1 MRRLAAP
8 PTRLAARALDIATRA
23 VRRGLEIG
31 VALVLLPV
39 ALPLVAAIAVAIKV
53 DSRGAVFHRSGR
65 ASSTDRSPGS
75 PPTQT
80 GPSPRQGWI
89 VWVRFRRGH
98 RERWQECWA
107 RDWRDRMGGTYGNAA
122 STRYVDRRVSATPTL
137 RTPHERAHGLEPTER
152 RRTRYERYVK
162 RPIDIVGSAI
172 LLVLT
177 TPLMLAVAAGVRV
190 TMGPPIIFRQVRLTR
205 SGRPF
210 TMYKFRSMLL
220 ESAVPDDVAGASR
233 FHAADDSLRHTPF
246 GRFIRRYALDELPQ
260 LWNVLK
266 GDMSLIGPRPE
277 LPEVAAAVDLID
289 HPRHTVRSGMTGAWQ
304 VSENRDGFVHLNV
317 QFDEEYVG
325 DLTFRRDVT
334 IVLRTF
340 AVLLGRTRR
349 NDEADERAD
358 AAAPAVIPLIRSRDA
373 PSRRPER
380 SDSGSQTVEVVG
392 PNPDAANATDTPPAT
407 GMRLLHVLEPRVA
420 GVPAY
425 VDALGR
431 ALAVRGVEQHVLA
444 AADAGPGTEPWP
456 FDAWADSLTHR
467 VWHRRPVDAYRIAA
481 EIRRLIASKGIDLV
495 HAHATFAGIAARVCH
510 LDVPLIYQPHGWGH
524 LSARTAAGAR
534 IARLVE
540 RMLDPRTD
548 LLLTLSAHEAH
559 DAPPGRSS
567 TQVRPVVDLTGFR
580 SLDDEER
587 QQIRAARG
595 WAACERVHLCVGEL
609 SHRKNQVALA
619 RCWRDHAPEG
629 HRLVFVGDGPERARV
644 EQEGGRRVEVAG
656 WRRDIPHLMGAAD
669 TLVVASLGEGF
680 SLVILEAM
688 AAGLP
693 VFTTDVG
700 GSEAV
705 SLNMG
710 AVCDS
715 VDDVVAA
722 ATTSALPD
730 RPSVERARLAQLTRA
745 EWSVDKVAD
754 EFLAIFR
761 SARAMRDASRVR
773 SRGAQPV
780 ATNGSSPTTSAVDEF
795 DSRSCE
801 WQFEGT

>member
-1 MRRLAAP
+1 
-8 PTRLAARALDIATRA
+8 
-23 VRRGLEIG
+23 V
-31 VALVLLPV
+31 
-39 ALPLVAAIAVAIKV
+39 
-53 DSRGAVFHRSGR
+53 
-65 ASSTDRSPGS
+65 
-75 PPTQT
+75 
-80 GPSPRQGWI
+80 
-89 VWVRFRRGH
+89 
-98 RERWQECWA
+98 
-107 RDWRDRMGGTYGNAA
+107 GGIHGNAA
-122 STRYVDRRVSATPTL
+122 STRYIGYADRRVSATPTL
-137 RTPHERAHGLEPTER
+137 RTPHEQAHGLERTER

-162 RPIDIVGSAI
+162 RPVDIVGSAI

-190 TMGPPIIFRQVRLTR
+190 TMGPPLIFRQVRLTR
-205 SGRPF
+205 GGRPF

-220 ESAVPDDVAGASR
+220 ESAVPDDVAGASG
-233 FHAADDSLRHTPF
+233 FHAAEDSLRHTPF
-246 GRFIRRYALDELPQ
+246 GRLIRRYGLDELPQ

-266 GDMSLIGPRPE
+266 GDMSLVGPRPE
-277 LPEVAAAVDLID
+277 LPEVAAAFALID
-289 HPRHTVRSGMTGAWQ
+289 HPRHMVRSGMTGAWQ

-317 QFDEEYVG
+317 QIDETYVG

-349 NDEADERAD
+349 NDQADESDD

-373 PSRRPER
+373 PSCRSVR
-380 SDSGSQTVEVVG
+380 SDSGSPIVEVLG
-392 PNPDAANATDTPPAT
+392 PNPDAANATDVQPAI
-407 GMRLLHVLEPRVA
+407 GMRLLHVLEPRIA

-431 ALAVRGVEQHVLA
+431 ALAKRGVEQHVLTA
-444 AADAGPGTEPWP
+444 ANAGLGTEPWP
-456 FDAWADSLTHR
+456 FDAWADSLTYR
-467 VWHRRPVDAYRIAA
+467 LWRRRPVDAYRIAA

-495 HAHATFAGIAARVCH
+495 HAHATFAGVAARVRH

-540 RMLDPRTD
+540 QMLDPRTD
-548 LLLTLSAHEAH
+548 LLLTLSTHEAH

-619 RCWRDHAPEG
+619 RCWRECAPEG
-629 HRLVFVGDGPERARV
+629 NRLVFVGDGHERARV
-644 EQEGGRRVEVAG
+644 EQEGGSRVEVAG
-656 WRRDIPHLMGAAD
+656 WRRDIPRLMGAAD

-680 SLVILEAM
+680 SLVILEAL

-700 GSEAV
+700 GSETV
-705 SLNMG
+705 SPNMG

-715 VDDVVAA
+715 VRDVVAA
-722 ATTSALPD
+722 ATTSTLPD
-730 RPSVERARLAQLTRA
+730 RPSVERAHRAQLTRA
-745 EWSVDKVAD
+745 EWSLDKVAD

-761 SARAMRDASRVR
+761 SARAVRDASQVR
-773 SRGAQPV
+773 SRGVHPAAIAGPIRELPCV
-780 ATNGSSPTTSAVDEF
+780 TD
-795 DSRSCE
+795 
-801 WQFEGT
+801 